1 MNIKNVKWQVPINDD
16 GTAVTNASAEGI
28 IATIDGISCCVPL
41 DPANRHYAA
50 IMEQVNTGTLT
61 IAEADNGE

>member
-1 MNIKNVKWQVPINDD
+1 MNIENVIQVLVD
-16 GTAVTNASAEGI
+16 GKIQYLE
-28 IATIDGISCCVPL
+28 ATIDGNSCCVPV

-50 IMEQVNTGTLT
+50 IMEQVSAGTLT

>member
-1 MNIKNVKWQVPINDD
+1 MEI
-16 GTAVTNASAEGI
+16 TSAKRITPLNYGSDSI
-28 IATIDGISCCVPL
+28 VATIDGIQMSVPI

-50 IMEQVNTGTLT
+50 IMEMVDAGTLT

>member
-1 MNIKNVKWQVPINDD
+1 MNITSAIKNIDIFNNETIK
-16 GTAVTNASAEGI
+16 TE
-28 IATIDGISCCVPL
+28 IDGEIFFVPV

-50 IMEQVNTGTLT
+50 IMEQVSAGTLT

>member
-1 MNIKNVKWQVPINDD
+1 MIDITITDAQYINDPIT
-16 GTAVTNASAEGI
+16 GEVESVR
-28 IATIDGISCCVPL
+28 ATINERELYVPL

-61 IAEADNGE
+61 IAEADNG

>member
-1 MNIKNVKWQVPINDD
+1 MNISFAKYVANILD
-16 GTAVTNASAEGI
+16 GENSSIKVVIENKEWS
-28 IATIDGISCCVPL
+28 VPL

-50 IMEQVNTGTLT
+50 IMEQVGSGTLA